1 MKKLIL
7 LTLSS
12 FLFACSSGGD
22 GDNNSND
29 GCPID
34 FECSTATA
42 NDFLS
47 LEQVGED
54 YQSYVNAYG
63 EPISEGLYQDMDGA
77 YSWRWVWI
85 DANANG
91 DEVCL
96 NVSCSDCS
104 YGIIGGCGF

>member
-1 MKKLIL
+1 MKKLL
-7 LTLSS
+7 LLSA
-12 FLFACSSGGD
+12 LLIFACSSDD

-42 NDFLS
+42 DDFLS

-54 YQSYVNAYG
+54 YQSGVNAYG
-63 EPISEGLYQDMDGA
+63 EPISEGLYQDMDGG
-77 YSWRWVWI
+77 YWWRWVWI
-85 DANANG
+85 NENG
-91 DEVCL
+91 DEVCI

-104 YGIIGGCGF
+104 YGIIGGCN

>member
-1 MKKLIL
+1 MKKLLL
-7 LTLSS
+7 LTFAL
-12 FLFACSSGGD
+12 FLFACDGGGD

-63 EPISEGLYQDMDGA
+63 EPISEGLYQDMDGG
-77 YSWRWVWI
+77 YYWRWVWI
-85 DANANG
+85 NANG
-91 DEVCL
+91 DEVCI

-104 YGIIGGCGF
+104 YGIIDGCD